1 MKDISSTEAK
11 IHFGAL
17 LDMAQREP
25 VTIHK
30 KGRAVAVIL
39 SMQDFKAH
47 EEMELKILQ
56 QAIDE
61 GLASGLSDRSIDD
74 IITEAEK
81 AADTN
86 DQPGTPEPMTDAHLP
101 EDPPRG

>member
-17 LDMAQREP
+17 LDLAQREP

-39 SMQDFKAH
+39 SMQDFEAH
-47 EEMELKILQ
+47 QAMKLKLLQ

-61 GLASGLSDRSIDD
+61 GLASGLSDRSMDELIA
-74 IITEAEK
+74 EAEREA
-81 AADTN
+81 AAD
-86 DQPGTPEPMTDAHLP
+86 
-101 EDPPRG
+101 DPAGHT